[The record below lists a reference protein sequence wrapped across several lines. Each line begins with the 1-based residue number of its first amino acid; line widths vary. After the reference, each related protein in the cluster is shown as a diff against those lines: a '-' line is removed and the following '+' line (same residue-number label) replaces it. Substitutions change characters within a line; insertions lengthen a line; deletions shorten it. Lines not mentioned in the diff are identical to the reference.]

1 VILVYRQNELEADF
15 EEIYQDI
22 EGPPIFNIEATVLPD
37 SPVGDIDDVIV
48 PQKGNESRRRK
59 YRTRESQHD

>member
-1 VILVYRQNELEADF
+1 MILVYRQNELEADF

-48 PQKGNESRRRK
+48 PPKRK
-59 YRTRESQHD
+59 